1 VIRSAKGLLPG
12 QRFDTYYR
20 VHPNTAAVVV
30 RLYGVEPGVVQNQ
43 FFGDDI
49 LLSVH
54 SAKTSAIGEGDYP
67 VLTFTTGG
75 TYVIPSPERG
85 LMRVTLNGDWTN
97 ASPIDATVSIVS
109 VTEPVPG
116 LTTQG
121 RLDDGQV
128 RVLPFAVPPGAAK
141 LSARLEWQGDWS
153 SYPANDVDLILVQPD
168 GQAVDDG
175 ASLNNPEV
183 VEVDAPPAGDW
194 LGRRGRLLHL
204 HQERRPV
211 PTPDR
216 CGRRG
221 AQVALGRAGRPVDLE
236 RITSVSRIGRSG
248 SLLEDVRI
256 DAPTGGRWH

>member
-1 VIRSAKGLLPG
+1 VTRSAKGLLPG

-168 GQAVDDG
+168 GSAVTKNGDRFQLRIAVGGEVLKWRSVEPVVRSTSSASPPSAVSDG
-175 ASLNNPEV
+175 V
-183 VEVDAPPAGDW
+183 VLSSRTFGSMLRRVDAGTEP
-194 LGRRGRLLHL
+194 
-204 HQERRPV
+204 
-211 PTPDR
+211 
-216 CGRRG
+216 
-221 AQVALGRAGRPVDLE
+221 
-236 RITSVSRIGRSG
+236 
-248 SLLEDVRI
+248 
-256 DAPTGGRWH
+256 

>member
-1 VIRSAKGLLPG
+1 VSEGHPGEKGDPSARICDVDGNVTRSAKGLLPG
-12 QRFDTYYR
+12 QRFETHCR
-20 VHPNTAAVVV
+20 V
-30 RLYGVEPGVVQNQ
+30 
-43 FFGDDI
+43 
-49 LLSVH
+49 
-54 SAKTSAIGEGDYP
+54 
-67 VLTFTTGG
+67 
-75 TYVIPSPERG
+75 
-85 LMRVTLNGDWTN
+85 
-97 ASPIDATVSIVS
+97 SPIDATVSTVS

-121 RLDDGQV
+121 RLDDGQA

-141 LSARLEWQGDWS
+141 LDVHLEWQGDWS

-168 GQAVDDG
+168 GSAVTK
-175 ASLNNPEV
+175 N
-183 VEVDAPPAGDW
+183 GDRFQ
-194 LGRRGRLLHL
+194 L
-204 HQERRPV
+204 
-211 PTPDR
+211 PDR